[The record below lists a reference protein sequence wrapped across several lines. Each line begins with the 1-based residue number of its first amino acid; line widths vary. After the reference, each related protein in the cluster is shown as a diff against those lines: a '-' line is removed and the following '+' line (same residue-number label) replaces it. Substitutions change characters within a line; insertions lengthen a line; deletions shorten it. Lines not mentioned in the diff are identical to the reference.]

1 MNKLLG
7 FYELKSN
14 GLPSVEWRKYNSGA
28 ELDNNILWTI
38 RSAVEKGDDLNLPR
52 LIGATS
58 EEAKKFA
65 DNLLFKLGE
74 NDLIIYYPYFIAEKS
89 GVLEIALDKIVI
101 EAVYEDLWNLV
112 TNNNKDV
119 TIIISDNEKT
129 IIGED
134 NFFDDNELA
143 KLLSY
148 VSMLKNRYRDYLFEG
163 KSIFL
168 EWSFSYKSTV
178 DKNKIGDKTLVFYEI
193 RTV

>member
-129 IIGED
+129 IIGEG

>member
-14 GLPSVEWRKYNSGA
+14 GLPSVEWSKYNSDA

-58 EEAKKFA
+58 REAKRFA
-65 DNLLFKLGE
+65 DDLLLKLGE

-89 GVLEIALDKIVI
+89 GVLEIALDKVVI

-119 TIIISDNEKT
+119 TIIISGNEKT
-129 IIGED
+129 IIGES
-134 NFFDDNELA
+134 NFFDDNELS

-148 VSMLKNRYRDYLFEG
+148 VSMLKNRYRDYLYEG

-168 EWSFSYKSTV
+168 EWSFSYRSTV

>member
-14 GLPSVEWRKYNSGA
+14 GLPSVEWRKYTKDTV
-28 ELDNNILWTI
+28 LDNNILWTI

-58 EEAKKFA
+58 EEAENFA
-65 DNLLFKLGE
+65 DELLLRLGE

-89 GVLEIALDKIVI
+89 GVLEIALDKVVI

-112 TNNNKDV
+112 TDNNKDV
-119 TIIISDNEKT
+119 TIIISGSEKNV
-129 IIGED
+129 IGKN
-134 NFFDDNELA
+134 NFFDDNELS

-148 VSMLKNRYRDYLFEG
+148 VSMLKNRYRDYLLEG

-168 EWSFSYKSTV
+168 EWSFSYRCTV
-178 DKNKIGDKTLVFYEI
+178 DKTKTGNKTLVFYEI

>member
-14 GLPSVEWRKYNSGA
+14 GLPSVEWRKYTSGA

-101 EAVYEDLWNLV
+101 EAVHEDLWNLV

-129 IIGED
+129 IIGESD
-134 NFFDDNELA
+134 FFDDNELA

-168 EWSFSYKSTV
+168 EWSFSYRSTV